1 MKNDKKSV
9 KQKETLVKVLKYI
22 KPYNFLMVLTIVM
35 AAVSVALTLYLPILT
50 GNAVDM
56 LALFLVP
63 SKSEGAK
70 INTESVR
77 IWSEI
82 ISILIKMGV
91 VILLTAA
98 TQWIMNICNN
108 KIVYSIIQDIRKKAF
123 RRLEELPLKYLDAHS
138 HGDIVS
144 RVVADVDQFA
154 DGLLIGFTQLFTGV
168 VTILGTLG
176 FMLSV
181 NVGITVVVVVI
192 TPVSLFVA
200 SFIARKTFSMFKLQS
215 ETRGEQTALINEMIG
230 NQKVV
235 QAFNRE
241 DETLEKFDEINARLG
256 NCSLRAIFFSSLTNP
271 CTRFVNSLVYT
282 GVGLTGAL
290 SVLRGGLTVGQL
302 TCFLSYANQYTK
314 PFNEISGVITELQ
327 NALAC
332 AARIFELI
340 EEEPQVP
347 DGVDAVVLQN
357 VDGRVDLEDVSFS
370 YVPDK
375 KLIENL
381 NLHVKPGQRIAIVGP
396 TGCGKTTII
405 NLLMRF
411 YDVDGGRILVDD
423 NNIQDITRKSLRTSY
438 GMVLQDTWLKKGTIR
453 DNIVVGKPDATE
465 EEIIAAAKASHAH
478 SFIKRLPEG
487 YDTVIGE
494 DGGSLSG
501 GQKQLLCITRVML
514 SLPPMLIL
522 DEATSSIDTRTEIK
536 IQKAFAT
543 MMEGRTSFIVAH
555 RLSTIQNADVILVM
569 KDGHIIEQGSHEEL
583 LAKKG
588 FYANLYQSQFAIA

>member
-1 MKNDKKSV
+1 MKQKDNKD
-9 KQKETLVKVLKYI
+9 KQKETLIKVLKYI
-22 KPYNFLMVLTIVM
+22 KPYSFLLVMTIVM
-35 AAVSVALTLYLPILT
+35 AVIFVALTLYLPILT

-56 LALFLVP
+56 LEAI
-63 SKSEGAK
+63 G
-70 INTESVR
+70 TESF
-77 IWSEI
+77 WPGLFA
-82 ISILIKMGV
+82 ILRKMAV
-91 VILLTAA
+91 VIAFTAL
-98 TQWIMNICNN
+98 TQWIMSICNN
-108 KIVYSIIQDIRKKAF
+108 RIVYSIIQDIRKKAF
-123 RRLEELPLKYLDAHS
+123 RKLEKLPLKYLDAHS

-168 VTILGTLG
+168 ITILGTLG

-192 TPVSLFVA
+192 TPVSLLVA
-200 SFIARKTFSMFKLQS
+200 SFIAKKTFRMFQLQS
-215 ETRGEQTALINEMIG
+215 QTRGEQTALVNEMIG

-241 DETLEKFDEINARLG
+241 DETLERFDEINGRLEK
-256 NCSLRAIFFSSLTNP
+256 CSLRAIFFSSLTNP
-271 CTRFVNSLVYT
+271 CTRFVNSLVYM

-290 SVLRGGLTVGQL
+290 AVIRGGLSVGQL

-332 AARIFELI
+332 ASRIFELI
-340 EEEPQVP
+340 EEEAQIP
-347 DGVDAVVLQN
+347 DKDGAIVLAN
-357 VDGRVDLEDVSFS
+357 AEGRVDLDHVAFS
-370 YVPDK
+370 YVPDR
-375 KLIENL
+375 KLIEDL
-381 NLHVKPGQRIAIVGP
+381 NLHVNPGQRIAIVGP

-411 YDVDGGRILVDD
+411 YDVDQGSIRVEGSDIR
-423 NNIQDITRKSLRTSY
+423 DITRKSLRTSY
-438 GMVLQDTWLKKGTIR
+438 GMVLQDTWLKRGTIR
-453 DNIVVGKPDATE
+453 DNITVGKPEATE

-478 SFIKRLPEG
+478 SFIRRLPNG
-487 YDTVIGE
+487 YDTMIGE
-494 DGGSLSG
+494 DGGNLSQ

-522 DEATSSIDTRTEIK
+522 DEATSSIDTRTEIR
-536 IQKAFAT
+536 IQKAFAA

-569 KDGHIIEQGSHEEL
+569 KDGHIIEQGNHQEL
-583 LAKKG
+583 LEKKG
-588 FYANLYQSQFAIA
+588 FYAELYNSQFALA